1 MDSQV
6 TFGLGMDIDT
16 SRIDRL
22 ADSLETILKSLEK
35 SMGMLDNKTFLKDQ
49 IDQVN
54 ILVTKLKEFKDI
66 LNSTSVKNTN
76 PMDNISKEVKNTE
89 QEIKKLQGTV
99 DSLNTTEPMRRF
111 NNLQNIVSK
120 VSKDLDT
127 AYKKFVIRKDHNILR
142 CFVVYVHT
150 TCVEHK
156 GSTTLLIL
164 K

>member
-54 ILVTKLKEFKDI
+54 ILVTKLK
-66 LNSTSVKNTN
+66 
-76 PMDNISKEVKNTE
+76 
-89 QEIKKLQGTV
+89 
-99 DSLNTTEPMRRF
+99 
-111 NNLQNIVSK
+111 
-120 VSKDLDT
+120 
-127 AYKKFVIRKDHNILR
+127 
-142 CFVVYVHT
+142 
-150 TCVEHK
+150 
-156 GSTTLLIL
+156 
-164 K
+164 